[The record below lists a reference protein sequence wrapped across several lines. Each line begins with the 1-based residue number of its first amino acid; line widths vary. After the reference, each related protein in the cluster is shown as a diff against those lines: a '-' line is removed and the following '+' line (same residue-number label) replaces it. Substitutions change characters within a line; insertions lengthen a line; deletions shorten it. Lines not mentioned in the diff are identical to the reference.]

1 MKKTSKCI
9 RLYDV
14 IFPIW
19 LIWLIPPVIF
29 IALAANFVVDTIV
42 ILVIFAVIKNKGAGG
57 YSISSLYKKSILKV
71 WLLGFAA
78 DIISAILLTIFSMIT
93 GLLPN
98 NIIGAVMLN
107 PFTNIWALL
116 IVLFFVALAG
126 MLIFLFNYHIT
137 FKKIIHEKALKCKI
151 SIAIAIITAPWTFL
165 IPTAW
170 IYKGY

>member
-1 MKKTSKCI
+1 
-9 RLYDV
+9 
-14 IFPIW
+14 
-19 LIWLIPPVIF
+19 
-29 IALAANFVVDTIV
+29 
-42 ILVIFAVIKNKGAGG
+42 
-57 YSISSLYKKSILKV
+57 
-71 WLLGFAA
+71 
-78 DIISAILLTIFSMIT
+78 MIT

-107 PFTNIWALL
+107 PFTNIWAQL